1 VSLSETI
8 LAALRERA
16 QMKAEG
22 VSGIE
27 LERAFEQV
35 VRDAWPKG
43 REWFYICNSCDDTGW
58 EYLQCP
64 GDDTCGPS
72 TWRPAAN
79 MPCPHRPR
87 KPHAA
92 HSYVRVCFCAKG
104 RELRQSPSGESADFS
119 SATKSKPR
127 KFSRFGSE

>member
-1 VSLSETI
+1 MSLSKTI
-8 LAALRERA
+8 LDALRERERL
-16 QMKAEG
+16 KSEG
-22 VSGIE
+22 ITGE
-27 LERAFEQV
+27 ALEAHFEQV

-43 REWFYICNSCDDTGW
+43 REWFYICNACDDTGW

-87 KPHAA
+87 KPHAP
-92 HSYVRVCFCAKG
+92 HPYVRTCFCAKG
-104 RELRQSPSGESADFS
+104 QEMKPSAYAPDFS
-119 SATKSKPR
+119 TATKSKP
-127 KFSRFGSE
+127 KKSFGRFGSE